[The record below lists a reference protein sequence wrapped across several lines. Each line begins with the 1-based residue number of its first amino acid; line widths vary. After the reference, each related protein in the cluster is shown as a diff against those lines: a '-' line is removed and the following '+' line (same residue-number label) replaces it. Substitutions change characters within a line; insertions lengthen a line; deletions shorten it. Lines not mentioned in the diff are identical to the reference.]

1 MKFTI
6 DIEDFWL
13 EDEESLEQG
22 LKDHIT
28 REVICQIKTS
38 LKEQIE
44 TTIRQEV
51 EQQFKENLSAEVT
64 FLTREVV
71 ESGKVKRLSGSSN
84 SDDKVLLKDWIINQ
98 VESNT
103 GWSSPQKELEKYA
116 KVHMDKIKKQ
126 YDFLYASSVVQK
138 MADLGMLKDDKI
150 AELLESK

>member
-126 YDFLYASSVVQK
+126 YDFIYASSVVQK

>member
-6 DIEDFWL
+6 DVEEFWL
-13 EDEESLEQG
+13 DGEECLEKSL
-22 LKDHIT
+22 KSYIKHD
-28 REVICQIKTS
+28 VVNQIKQS

-44 TTIRQEV
+44 VTIRQAV
-51 EQQFKENLSAEVT
+51 ELQFKENLATEVS
-64 FLTREVV
+64 LITREVI
-71 ESGKVKRLSGSSN
+71 ESGKVKRLTGSSN
-84 SDDKVLLKDWIINQ
+84 SDDKVLLKDWIISQ

-126 YDFLYASSVVQK
+126 YDFIYASSVVQK